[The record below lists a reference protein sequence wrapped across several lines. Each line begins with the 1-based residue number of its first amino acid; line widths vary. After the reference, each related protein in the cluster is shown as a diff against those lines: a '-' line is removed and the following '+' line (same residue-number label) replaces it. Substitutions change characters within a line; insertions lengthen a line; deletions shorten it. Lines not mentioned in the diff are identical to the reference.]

1 MGKNNTII
9 STDTKTT
16 FDLFQHPFMIKNTQ
30 ESRNRKKPLQPDCEH
45 L

>member
-16 FDLFQHPFMIKNTQ
+16 FDLFQHPFIDKKHTQ
-30 ESRNRKKPLQPDCEH
+30 NLQEQKKASTT
-45 L
+45 